1 MSGLPGPRVRA
12 CAHVARPLPPMGS
25 TQRESSMRKQGM
37 GAASSLLPLMAGVL
51 AATGCASAYP
61 ELQQDINQAVA
72 AAQPTAADSAAA
84 RVSTAPGAGAGAYIQ
99 TPQQGAQPGAQPG
112 AQSTAATPPAATN
125 TPATSMPTTSAPASL
140 ATPAPTSAPTY
151 SAPMS
156 AGTSGTRVTNVANLP
171 SPEAV
176 VLDTASGLLLVAGS
190 EPTAT
195 GSRGVIMRLDM
206 NGTVRDA
213 RWIAGGAKSAI
224 LRAPRGMAIVGDTLW
239 VTDGTVLRAFARRT
253 GAPIATIPMGTSLG
267 AVALSDVAVGGDGAL
282 YVADPAVTY
291 TARGVAQQKG
301 SGKIFRVSGR
311 TATVA
316 LEHARLVQPT
326 ALSWDPITTRLL
338 IVSATN
344 DTIMGWRPGSAGP
357 ETVAVAPGP
366 WTGVTALGGMVFFA
380 LNSAR
385 GEVHQ
390 FQNGMVRRVVEGAR
404 GAGDIAFDPARFRI
418 VVPIPGEQRV
428 EIWEVRR

>member
-1 MSGLPGPRVRA
+1 
-12 CAHVARPLPPMGS
+12 MGNH
-25 TQRESSMRKQGM
+25 RR
-37 GAASSLLPLMAGVL
+37 GAAGSLLPLMAGVL

-61 ELQQDINQAVA
+61 ELQQDISQAVA
-72 AAQPTAADSAAA
+72 AAQPTAQDSAAA
-84 RVSTAPGAGAGAYIQ
+84 RVSTAAGAGAGSQLPAGAATTGSTGTAGAAGTGGVAGSTTAQ
-99 TPQQGAQPGAQPG
+99 TPM
-112 AQSTAATPPAATN
+112 TT
-125 TPATSMPTTSAPASL
+125 TPATPASTGASTPQTSMPGQAMPGQAMPGQSMPAAPA
-140 ATPAPTSAPTY
+140 APTY
-151 SAPMS
+151 AMPMS
-156 AGTSGTRVTNVANLP
+156 AGTNGVRVTTVANLP

-176 VLDTASGLLLVAGS
+176 VLVTAGGLLLVAGS

-195 GSRGVIMRLDM
+195 GARGVIMRMDM

-213 RWIAGGAKSAI
+213 RWIVGGAKTAI
-224 LRAPRGMAIVGDTLW
+224 LRNPRGMAIVGDTLW

-267 AVALSDVAVGGDGAL
+267 AVSLSDVAVGGDGAL
-282 YVADPAVTY
+282 YVADAAVTY

-311 TATVA
+311 KAEVA

-338 IVSATN
+338 IASATS
-344 DTIMGWRPGSAGP
+344 DTIMGWRPGSSGP

-404 GAGDIAFDPARFRI
+404 GAGDMAFDPARFRV
-418 VVPIPGEQRV
+418 VVPIPGESRV

>member
-1 MSGLPGPRVRA
+1 
-12 CAHVARPLPPMGS
+12 
-25 TQRESSMRKQGM
+25 MRKQGM
-37 GAASSLLPLMAGVL
+37 GAAWTLFPLMTGVL

-61 ELQQDINQAVA
+61 ELQQDITAAVA
-72 AAQPTAADSAAA
+72 AAQPNAADSAAA
-84 RVSTAPGAGAGAYIQ
+84 RVSTAPGAGAGTFV
-99 TPQQGAQPGAQPG
+99 TPPPGAPATG
-112 AQSTAATPPAATN
+112 TTTAPAPSGLTPPTGRGLTPPTGTATTVTPTTAAPAA
-125 TPATSMPTTSAPASL
+125 MP
-140 ATPAPTSAPTY
+140 ATPAY
-151 SAPMS
+151 SMPMP
-156 AGTSGTRVTNVANLP
+156 AGTSGVRVTNVANLP

-176 VLDTASGLLLVAGS
+176 VIDTAAGLLLVAGS
-190 EPTAT
+190 EATAA
-195 GSRGVIMRLDM
+195 GSRGVIMRMDM

-224 LRAPRGMAIVGDTLW
+224 LRNPRGMAIVGDTVW

-253 GAPIATIPMGTSLG
+253 GAPIATIPMGSSLG
-267 AVALSDVAVGGDGAL
+267 AVSLSDVAVGGDGAL

-311 TATVA
+311 KAEVA

-338 IVSATN
+338 IASATS
-344 DTIMGWRPGSAGP
+344 DTIIGWRPGSSGP

-366 WTGVTALGGMVFFA
+366 WTGVAALGGMVFFA

-390 FQNGMVRRVVEGAR
+390 FQNGVVRRVVEGAR
-404 GAGDIAFDPARFRI
+404 GAGDMAFDAARFRI
-418 VVPIPGEQRV
+418 VVPIPGESRV

>member
-1 MSGLPGPRVRA
+1 
-12 CAHVARPLPPMGS
+12 
-25 TQRESSMRKQGM
+25 MRMKGM
-37 GAASSLLPLMAGVL
+37 GAAMTSLPLTIGVL

-61 ELQQDINQAVA
+61 ELQQDIQSAVA

-84 RVSTAPGAGAGAYIQ
+84 RGAAVASTGA
-99 TPQQGAQPGAQPG
+99 AQPMP
-112 AQSTAATPPAATN
+112 SNPNAATPTQP
-125 TPATSMPTTSAPASL
+125 TPQASAPASSGMTASAPG
-140 ATPAPTSAPTY
+140 ATTPMPSASPAPSYSMPTS
-151 SAPMS
+151 
-156 AGTSGTRVTNVANLP
+156 SGTAGVRVTNVANLP

-176 VLDTASGLLLVAGS
+176 VIDTAAGLILVAGS

-195 GSRGVIMRLDM
+195 GSRGVIMRMDM

-224 LRAPRGMAIVGDTLW
+224 LRNPRGMAIVGDTLW
-239 VTDGTVLRAFARRT
+239 VADGTVLRAFARRT
-253 GAPIATIPMGTSLG
+253 GAPIVSIPMGSSLG
-267 AVALSDVAVGGDGAL
+267 AVSLSDVAVGGDGAL

-291 TARGVAQQKG
+291 TARGVAQPKG
-301 SGKIFRVSGR
+301 SGKIFRVNGR
-311 TATVA
+311 KAEVA
-316 LEHARLVQPT
+316 LEHARLVRPT
-326 ALSWDPITTRLL
+326 SLSWDPITTRLL
-338 IVSATN
+338 IASATN

-366 WTGVTALGGMVFFA
+366 WTGVSALGGMVFFA

-385 GEVHQ
+385 GEVSF
-390 FQNGMVRRVVEGAR
+390 FQNGSVRRVVEGAR
-404 GAGDIAFDPARFRI
+404 GAGDMALDPARLRI